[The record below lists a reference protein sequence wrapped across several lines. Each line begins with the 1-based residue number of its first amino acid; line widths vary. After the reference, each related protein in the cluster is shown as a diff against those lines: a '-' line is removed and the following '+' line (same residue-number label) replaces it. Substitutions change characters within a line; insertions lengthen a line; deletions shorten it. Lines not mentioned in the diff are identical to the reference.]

1 MLELKRCVERHT
13 KLPNHPRSCEL
24 CTAFS
29 LNASVHSLIHDIKLS
44 HDPLEL
50 LAINGEDGIET
61 FSNERTLQDL
71 ERHYS
76 IEQLFNLMKE
86 PLSVFRGNGFRGNLV
101 ISLQGISV
109 LDSPSKVRN
118 DLMTE

>member
-1 MLELKRCVERHT
+1 MERHK
-13 KLPNHPRSCEL
+13 KLPNHSRDCGL

-29 LNASVHSLIHDIKLS
+29 LNASVHSLIHDMKLS
-44 HDPLEL
+44 HDPLQL
-50 LAINGEDGIET
+50 IAFNGEDGIER
-61 FSNERTLQDL
+61 FPNARTMQDL

-109 LDSPSKVRN
+109 LDTPSKVRN
-118 DLMTE
+118 DLVNE